1 MTLPLHR
8 FVRPLLA
15 GVASAVL
22 AGAAG
27 AASTMPTSRNDEEE
41 KPWEEAQW
49 TPPASFS
56 LDKVRTFRLEQ
67 TTTMEFGIEPTTLQ
81 VGSDGVIRY
90 VFVAR
95 SASGALNVLYEGVRC
110 QTAETRIYARWD
122 PASGWRQSGTG
133 SSEQSWQ
140 PLSFRGATRRQ
151 MFMARA
157 GLCDGPTPNN
167 PPARMLNELERGKPD
182 LR

>member
-1 MTLPLHR
+1 MTTARIRSFFRLGLVAALCLPLQAA
-8 FVRPLLA
+8 LA
-15 GVASAVL
+15 Q
-22 AGAAG
+22 
-27 AASTMPTSRNDEEE
+27 PKIDDEE

-49 TPPASFS
+49 APPASFQ
-56 LDKVRTFRLEQ
+56 LDKLRTFRLEQ
-67 TTTMEFGIEPTTLQ
+67 TTTMEFGIEPSTLQ

-95 SASGALNVLYEGVRC
+95 SASGALNVLYEGMRC

-122 PASGWRQSGTG
+122 PSSGWRQSTG
-133 SSEQSWQ
+133 NSDASWQ

-157 GLCDGPTPNN
+157 GLCDGPTPNA
-167 PPARMLNELERGKPD
+167 PVARMLRD
-182 LR
+182 LRQGRSDR

>member
-122 PASGWRQSGTG
+122 PASAGASPAPAAANRD
-133 SSEQSWQ
+133 WQ
-140 PLSFRGATRRQ
+140 P
-151 MFMARA
+151 
-157 GLCDGPTPNN
+157 
-167 PPARMLNELERGKPD
+167 
-182 LR
+182 

>member
-1 MTLPLHR
+1 MTDRLHR
-8 FVRPLLA
+8 FIRPLLA
-15 GVASAVL
+15 GMAAASL
-22 AGAAG
+22 AGAAV

-49 TPPASFS
+49 TPPAQFD
-56 LDKVRTFRLEQ
+56 LGKLRTFRLEQ
-67 TTTMEFGIEPTTLQ
+67 TTTMEFGIEPSTLQ

-95 SASGALNVLYEGVRC
+95 SASGALNVLYEGLRC

-122 PASGWRQSGTG
+122 PSSGWRQST
-133 SSEQSWQ
+133 SNSEASWQ

-167 PPARMLNELERGKPD
+167 PPSRMLNELERGKPD

>member
-1 MTLPLHR
+1 MTTPRIRSLHR
-8 FVRPLLA
+8 LCLLA
-15 GVASAVL
+15 AL
-22 AGAAG
+22 ALPTHAAL
-27 AASTMPTSRNDEEE
+27 AQPRADEEE

-49 TPPASFS
+49 APPASFQ

-67 TTTMEFGIEPTTLQ
+67 TTTMEFGIEPSTLQ
-81 VGSDGVIRY
+81 VGTDGVIRY

-122 PASGWRQSGTG
+122 PASGWRQSTG
-133 SSEQSWQ
+133 NSDANWQ
-140 PLSFRGATRRQ
+140 PLNFRGSTRRQ

-167 PPARMLNELERGKPD
+167 PPARMLDELVRGKPE